1 MQRLR
6 HELIMN
12 IRDVAGRVIMH
23 PQMKIW
29 FYVPSCPHVC
39 YINMLSAKLFE
50 TIYELYNKTRF
61 EKCECDTQVV
71 NRF

>member
-1 MQRLR
+1 MIISHTENIVLFSMRVHYIVINRLMQRLR

-12 IRDVAGRVIMH
+12 IRDVTGRVIMH

-39 YINMLSAKLFE
+39 YINMLSK
-50 TIYELYNKTRF
+50 
-61 EKCECDTQVV
+61 
-71 NRF
+71 